1 MDDIKLEEIEH
12 TSYGDHIYAE
22 KQTCLLEEDDT
33 QCGHVFY
40 NENTR
45 LLKFYCTFCRETYDN
60 IEYYCLHLSEHIKDN
75 TEEINAEMDP
85 EELFKVEKEEQPLAD
100 EYETNDNEELERSDM
115 EEVLPSQE
123 PFEYEQPLEQI
134 LSHQYDSMPIDGF
147 DNNNTMIIEEIE
159 DADEIRDEV
168 EEEMRQSMSDEDFIF
183 VSDDK
188 PITAAVLDCKEETD
202 STTNLTS
209 TLAEKTKVSKNSF
222 EECFIKETN
231 IDKIRS
237 ERVCVIKEKKL
248 NSHKPMQRKRVSLA
262 LYIYI
267 YAYKFNYRFF
277 THNLVESLR
286 TIKI

>member
-75 TEEINAEMDP
+75 NEEINADLEP
-85 EELFKVEKEEQPLAD
+85 EELFKVEKDELPLAK
-100 EYETNDNEELERSDM
+100 EYQANDNEELERSDVV
-115 EEVLPSQE
+115 EVLPSQE
-123 PFEYEQPLEQI
+123 PFEYEG
-134 LSHQYDSMPIDGF
+134 GF
-147 DNNNTMIIEEIE
+147 DNNNAMIIEEIE

-168 EEEMRQSMSDEDFIF
+168 EEEMRHSMSDEDFIF

-188 PITAAVLDCKEETD
+188 PITAAALDCKEGTD
-202 STTNLTS
+202 SKTNPTS
-209 TLAEKTKVSKNSF
+209 TLAEKTKISKNSF

-262 LYIYI
+262 L
-267 YAYKFNYRFF
+267 
-277 THNLVESLR
+277 
-286 TIKI
+286 